1 MSCRPLRNTPQATSM
16 STLRCLWLSSMLINW
31 TSPILSA
38 DEPATLP
45 TTLSLQQKLESQ
57 IKTFSQQIEAAP
69 DDINLYSRRGDV
81 NFFAGNYAA
90 AVADYSKMVELDP
103 QTDTSHWRRGI
114 AYFYNGQFAAAAAQF
129 DRYHSFDD
137 VDRENGIWR
146 YLSQYRSKG
155 AGEARKELLKYDKDD
170 REPFGDVYQL
180 FAGTMTGEAILAKIK
195 TAELTETEREKR
207 MFYAALYVGLNDA
220 VEGRDESAR
229 QHLQLAANNRW
240 APVAGYGPHYMW
252 QVARLH
258 VAQLPKDTP

>member
-1 MSCRPLRNTPQATSM
+1 MSCRYLRKSDRTTSM
-16 STLRCLWLSSMLINW
+16 SIVRCLWISSILMCW
-31 TSPILSA
+31 TIPLLAA
-38 DEPATLP
+38 DETATEP

-57 IKTFSQQIEAAP
+57 IKTFTEQIEAAP
-69 DDINLYSRRGDV
+69 ENINLYSRRGDLQ
-81 NFFAGNYAA
+81 FFAGKFAA

-114 AYFYNGQFAAAAAQF
+114 AYFYNGQFPAAAAQF

-155 AGEARKELLKYDKDD
+155 ADEARKELLKYDKDD

-195 TAELTETEREKR
+195 NAELTETEREKR

-220 VEGRDESAR
+220 VEGRDESAK
-229 QHLQLAANNRW
+229 QHLKLAANNRW

-258 VAQLPKDTP
+258 LAQLTNETP